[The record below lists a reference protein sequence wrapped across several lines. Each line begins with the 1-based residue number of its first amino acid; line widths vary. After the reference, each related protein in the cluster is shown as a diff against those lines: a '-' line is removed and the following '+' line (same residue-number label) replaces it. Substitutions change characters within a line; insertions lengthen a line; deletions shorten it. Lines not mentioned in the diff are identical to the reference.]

1 MMLLSMGFFEPK
13 FLKPL
18 EFAAI
23 GSKPCYRGRK
33 CGKQS
38 QALQG
43 GSFVEAWKADNDRS
57 IAVHIGVDVRDYLA
71 IQPIG
76 YFLCRGSAR
85 IAFWPFAGR
94 RLQLRMSD
102 LL

>member
-1 MMLLSMGFFEPK
+1 MMLLSMGFFELK

-23 GSKPCYRGRK
+23 GSKPCYWGRK

-43 GSFVEAWKADNDRS
+43 GSFVEARKADNDRS
-57 IAVHIGVDVRDYLA
+57 IAVHIGVSLQNSIVKPLA
-71 IQPIG
+71 RH
-76 YFLCRGSAR
+76 LCRSRTCVAVSSS
-85 IAFWPFAGR
+85 FAANTYTGV
-94 RLQLRMSD
+94 LYLV
-102 LL
+102 